1 MSDMVVL
8 QGVPFGKDI
17 CLMISGYA
25 SCAITSDIAE
35 LYIYYELYNV
45 KVIGT
50 YFWTRNFL
58 LLVWIVSS
66 RRCSDSR
73 LIRKKWT

>member
-25 SCAITSDIAE
+25 SCGNS
-35 LYIYYELYNV
+35 NSGNSN
-45 KVIGT
+45 GT
-50 YFWTRNFL
+50 MGL
-58 LLVWIVSS
+58 SG
-66 RRCSDSR
+66 
-73 LIRKKWT
+73 